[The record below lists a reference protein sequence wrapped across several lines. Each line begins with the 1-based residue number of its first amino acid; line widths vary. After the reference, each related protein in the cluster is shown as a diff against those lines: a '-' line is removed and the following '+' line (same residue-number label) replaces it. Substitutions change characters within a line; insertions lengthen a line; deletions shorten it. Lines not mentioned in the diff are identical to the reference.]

1 MSVIDEVLAANE
13 IYSRTHELRKLTPR
27 PERKLAVLTCMD
39 TRLSIRTL
47 GLKTGDA
54 HIIRNAGGIV
64 TEDTLR
70 SLVVSHYLLGTE
82 EIMVINHTDCGLML
96 TSEQDLRTRIQNR
109 TGTAA
114 VTPAFFYAFQNID
127 ENVRHQLQKLRTHP
141 WIPHSVAAAS
151 NEHRGGEAEGPFLHS
166 LPYPIT
172 SLLRC
177 FVTSPLPTTHDSLS
191 SCTLN
196 ACSMK
201 KTFNEKP
208 TPRSRNS
215 SAACSPP
222 AMSMVSTSKA
232 NPENS
237 KLSLRNPRRPSS

>member
-13 IYSRTHELRKLTPR
+13 VYSRTHELRRLTPR

-64 TEDTLR
+64 TDDTLR

-82 EIMVINHTDCGLML
+82 EIMVINHTDCGLMHTNEL
-96 TSEQDLRTRIQNR
+96 DLRTRIQNR

-114 VTPAFFYAFQNID
+114 VSPSFFYTFQNID

-141 WIPHSVAAAS
+141 WIPQSVAI
-151 NEHRGGEAEGPFLHS
+151 RGFVYDVTTGR
-166 LPYPIT
+166 
-172 SLLRC
+172 LREIKD
-177 FVTSPLPTTHDSLS
+177 F
-191 SCTLN
+191 
-196 ACSMK
+196 
-201 KTFNEKP
+201 
-208 TPRSRNS
+208 
-215 SAACSPP
+215 
-222 AMSMVSTSKA
+222 
-232 NPENS
+232 
-237 KLSLRNPRRPSS
+237 